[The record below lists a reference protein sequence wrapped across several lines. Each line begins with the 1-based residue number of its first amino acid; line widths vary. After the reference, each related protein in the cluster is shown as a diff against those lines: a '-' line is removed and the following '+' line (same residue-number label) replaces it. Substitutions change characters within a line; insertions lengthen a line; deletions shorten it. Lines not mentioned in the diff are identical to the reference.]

1 MWRVGLFGVFAYIHT
16 LSLFFSV
23 GVWVV
28 LKRCS
33 FRFVNGRVLYLQ
45 ISLCSLVIVF
55 VMCTRNY
62 QCRMEQHGLC
72 ADFPFQ
78 SWTKNPVISVQYR
91 MCFVPLC
98 STVLSTCC
106 FLLTRDRRRLLPLE
120 ILHNIPYPSLVTCTT
135 VPPAVTLMLATYY
148 AETQCYREY
157 APTRTNE
164 GSENPE
170 K

>member
-1 MWRVGLFGVFAYIHT
+1 MQNGTTWAVRRLPFWYTQRT
-16 LSLFFSV
+16 L
-23 GVWVV
+23 
-28 LKRCS
+28 
-33 FRFVNGRVLYLQ
+33 
-45 ISLCSLVIVF
+45 
-55 VMCTRNY
+55 RN
-62 QCRMEQHGLC
+62 M
-72 ADFPFQ
+72 

-170 K
+170 